1 MDVRRE
7 WGNFDE
13 ASSSDVPSSVCSS
26 DSSSNVLRPSVSV
39 ESINSLRSVDMS
51 QYHVKDFS
59 TKKTEE
65 MKPKPQLISS
75 SNRVKNFSHQWSPVK
90 TSSTALTKTVDSI
103 QRSSS
108 QIQSLGSTSQP
119 IPITKSSSSHVNSTI
134 VINRS
139 PYSFLMTYPHPSP
152 CSSTA
157 SSCIPSPSEYLL
169 CSPSPPIQ
177 ISRPSSLASSPVP
190 IPVSPPCLRRH
201 PVYTGNFSLNRD
213 YYHHI
218 DLGRSK
224 SAFLF
229 VPFSFTQHLKSTSGK
244 NVSSVFAC

>member
-7 WGNFDE
+7 WSNFDE

-59 TKKTEE
+59 TRKKQEE
-65 MKPKPQLISS
+65 AMNKQPQLVSS
-75 SNRVKNFSHQWSPVK
+75 SSRVKNVTHQSSPVK
-90 TSSTALTKTVDSI
+90 KCLTAATAVTKTVDSI

-108 QIQSLGSTSQP
+108 QLQSSACTSQA
-119 IPITKSSSSHVNSTI
+119 IPMSRSSSSHVNSTI

-201 PVYTGNFSLNRD
+201 PVYTGHFSHNRD

-224 SAFLF
+224 STFLC
-229 VPFSFTQHLKSTSGK
+229 VSFSLPSLFPLKH
-244 NVSSVFAC
+244 